1 MKFFF
6 NLVDCSSLAAW
17 LHTSMGVWLVWFVPA
32 RVGNAAAL
40 NILVR
45 NPLPLFFG
53 WGSDDECFDFL
64 SVIFGYFASC
74 SGSLF

>member
-1 MKFFF
+1 MNQVQCMMACFCCCVLLNDYFF

-40 NILVR
+40 NIVVR
-45 NPLPLFFG
+45 NPLPLFLWVG
-53 WGSDDECFDFL
+53 
-64 SVIFGYFASC
+64 V
-74 SGSLF
+74 